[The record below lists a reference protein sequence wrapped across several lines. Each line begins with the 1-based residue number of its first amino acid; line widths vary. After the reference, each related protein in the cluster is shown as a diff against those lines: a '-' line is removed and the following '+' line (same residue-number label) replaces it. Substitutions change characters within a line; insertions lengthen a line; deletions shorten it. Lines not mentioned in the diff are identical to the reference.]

1 MSATAHPRKVDVLL
15 VGGGPT
21 ALITAYLLLK
31 AGLSVNVIER
41 YNKAEQAM
49 YGRACMLYSRSV
61 ELLDQIGIFDR
72 IADIGYF
79 VRDSTTFKDGI
90 EIPAR
95 GWSFVREAAKGK
107 TYFDF
112 SFSIRQ
118 KHIEDT
124 LRAAIAEMDP
134 TAVHAPAILTA
145 LAVVTS
151 NDHPIQATVEENESA
166 SVVQCKYIIGA
177 DGGRSTVRSLSQIA
191 FPGTESKHRW
201 VRLDAVVRSDIPIG
215 RKQSA
220 AIESHEYGNVLWTP
234 TDNGRTRIGFVLRDE
249 VYDTLGG
256 NITAEVIESEA
267 RKAVHPFSLEFVQLD
282 WWTVYKIGQR
292 VADTFKQGPV
302 FLAGDAA
309 HTHSSGAAQG
319 MNTGIHDAIN
329 LAWKLAGVLR
339 GWLSEAVLETYD
351 AERRTSAQHLIQL
364 DRDVAALI
372 SGKIPDHFNA
382 PLGADVNVYLDRVF
396 TENASFTIGL
406 GISYADNVLN
416 KTNSIN
422 VHSPMD
428 ALIGHRA
435 PDVILYRPGPA
446 IPRRMQELT
455 RYVGRFWIL
464 IFAGALK
471 SSPANVCLS
480 ASCAEEYANLTRY
493 IASDV
498 SFACTLAPMFSFLT
512 IVHGSGALQSAEA
525 LGTKPLG
532 KTAYDPTG
540 EAYAKYS
547 VEPSEGAIV
556 IVRPDGIVGFRAS
569 LDGGSDV
576 TDYFSA
582 FLKPAKA
589 GTDRE
594 QSAMTCVLGE
604 ISLEDQENDVM
615 IPTQGELNAS
625 HASFAALTGVN
636 VVSRS
641 WEVSD
646 VALLVAFVDNDTWL
660 SICVIMPDCSPHAK
674 RVG

>member
-1 MSATAHPRKVDVLL
+1 M
-15 VGGGPT
+15 
-21 ALITAYLLLK
+21 
-31 AGLSVNVIER
+31 
-41 YNKAEQAM
+41 
-49 YGRACMLYSRSV
+49 
-61 ELLDQIGIFDR
+61 
-72 IADIGYF
+72 
-79 VRDSTTFKDGI
+79 
-90 EIPAR
+90 
-95 GWSFVREAAKGK
+95 
-107 TYFDF
+107 
-112 SFSIRQ
+112 
-118 KHIEDT
+118 
-124 LRAAIAEMDP
+124 
-134 TAVHAPAILTA
+134 
-145 LAVVTS
+145 
-151 NDHPIQATVEENESA
+151 
-166 SVVQCKYIIGA
+166 
-177 DGGRSTVRSLSQIA
+177 
-191 FPGTESKHRW
+191 
-201 VRLDAVVRSDIPIG
+201 RLDAVVRSDIPIG

-309 HTHSSGAAQG
+309 HTHSSGAAQVCPQLVTRARRATDTLVQG